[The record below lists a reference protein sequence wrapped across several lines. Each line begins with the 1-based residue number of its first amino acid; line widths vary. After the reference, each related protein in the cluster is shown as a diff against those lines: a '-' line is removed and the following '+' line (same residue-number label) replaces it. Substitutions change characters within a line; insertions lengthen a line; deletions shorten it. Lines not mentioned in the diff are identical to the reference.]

1 MKKTALTLDEVC
13 QQIGQDDA
21 AKILG
26 WKVRTLQNFMSKQ
39 HQEAPEWQWIRGI
52 CYFQLSNYG
61 ATTYNR
67 YILTMWQV
75 AKSQNDVSIYL
86 NAISRFQSV
95 VKP

>member
-1 MKKTALTLDEVC
+1 MLDEVC
-13 QQIGQDDA
+13 QQISQDNA
-21 AKILG
+21 AKMFG
-26 WKVRTLQNFMSKQ
+26 WKVRTLQNFVLKQ
-39 HQEAPEWQWIRGI
+39 HQEPPEWQWVKGI

-61 ATTYNR
+61 AMTYDR
-67 YILTMWQV
+67 CILTLWQV